1 MMVLAPAIAF
11 IAVDGF
17 SRNFGPWE
25 KTLLAALWLM
35 PLVARSVAQIS
46 LIPLGVPAMLAI
58 FILILQRSGF
68 SFSVAFS
75 DTSTTLNAVPSE
87 VASDNQ
93 VAGENTA
100 ARNTAIN
107 PATTSPR

>member
-1 MMVLAPAIAF
+1 
-11 IAVDGF
+11 
-17 SRNFGPWE
+17 
-25 KTLLAALWLM
+25 
-35 PLVARSVAQIS
+35 
-46 LIPLGVPAMLAI
+46 MLAI

-68 SFSVAFS
+68 GFSVAFS
-75 DTSTTLNAVPSE
+75 DASTTLNTVPSE

-93 VAGENTA
+93 VAAENTA